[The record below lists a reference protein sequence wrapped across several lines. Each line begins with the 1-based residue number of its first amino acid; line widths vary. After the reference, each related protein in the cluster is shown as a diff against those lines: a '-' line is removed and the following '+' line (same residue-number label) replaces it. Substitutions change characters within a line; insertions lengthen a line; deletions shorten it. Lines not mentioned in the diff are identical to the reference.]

1 MQFITDAIQNGDY
14 CSLVFFSLVAMFVGD
29 RMINSQATLRVW
41 GLRTAAIAFVGFAI
55 AHVSE
60 VGSPSAED
68 LAMAA
73 IVGLLGGL
81 VALGP
86 AWIILSILGFAGG
99 YYRRA
104 SASAGSAA
112 HRRQLDREKR
122 AAEKKKQQDQ
132 IEWERRAPDRERAN
146 QEASQLREAEN
157 RKKGEAQKRRSDA
170 RADCEMLFQ
179 LYAVDISSR
188 FPRESLDEWI
198 KKYMGDDQTPDD
210 VEHRAEQLRKMIIHH
225 REQVR
230 PTPKF
235 ATLPELAIWF
245 QSQKEQI
252 DQLPVDDRLK
262 RMLTANLNVR
272 NAELM
277 NQLLGDV

>member
-14 CSLVFFSLVAMFVGD
+14 CSLVFFSLVAIFVGD
-29 RMINSQATLRVW
+29 RMINSQSTLRVW
-41 GLRTAAIAFVGFAI
+41 GLRTAALAFVGFA
-55 AHVSE
+55 VSHLAQ

-104 SASAGSAA
+104 SASADSVA

-122 AAEKKKQQDQ
+122 AAEKKNQQDQ
-132 IEWERRAPDRERAN
+132 IEWERRAPERERAN
-146 QEASQLREAEN
+146 QEARQLREAEN

-179 LYAVDISSR
+179 LYAVDISNR
-188 FPRESLDEWI
+188 FSRESLDEWI
-198 KKYMGDDQTPDD
+198 KKYMGDDQSPDD
-210 VEHRAEQLRKMIIHH
+210 VEQRAEQLRKMIIHH

-235 ATLPELAIWF
+235 ATLQELANWF

-277 NQLLGDV
+277 NQLLGEV